1 MSPSEFMIRLQRGIT
16 GGFAPPTPSAIYTI
30 SKGPD
35 SEVTI
40 TSSVREDGQPMLGN
54 PTEKTITSTQVND
67 LVNELETILKEIP
80 VEYPSGSE
88 DIYSL
93 DTGIFWGSTD
103 FEWMNG
109 GPGGC
114 GGGSSEAQP
123 TPGQKESFKRAV
135 KIIEEMVEL
144 E

>member
-54 PTEKTITSTQVND
+54 PTEKTIPSTQINE
-67 LVNELETILKEIP
+67 LVNELEAIFQEIP
-80 VEYPSGSE
+80 VESPPGSE
-88 DIYSL
+88 DIYGL
-93 DTGIFWGSTD
+93 NIGLTWGTND
-103 FEWMNG
+103 IEWMNG
-109 GPGGC
+109 GPEGC
-114 GGGSSEAQP
+114 GGGTSYVIP
-123 TPGQKESFKRAV
+123 TPEQKQSFERAIE
-135 KIIEEMVEL
+135 IIEEIVKL
-144 E
+144 N